1 MDCAKFSH
9 YISEFLDNRL
19 GCAERK
25 QVENHLEKC
34 PSCKELRDDLLRI
47 KSFCNI
53 KKQEKPKK
61 DYFEYLQCNIKRRI
75 LAQNV
80 VTFREQVV
88 QFCTR
93 PSWAMT
99 AVIFIAFTVSVS
111 VNLVN
116 YYKKSGISIAEKQLS
131 KNVTE
136 TQTEDRNL
144 FKTTGYSTKTKQP
157 SYTIHSDRT
166 ERNSNKFILNSI
178 PVRTISSNNQVKIYQ

>member
-1 MDCAKFSH
+1 MDCAKCSY

-19 GCAERK
+19 GQAEKR

-34 PSCKELRDDLLRI
+34 PSCANIRDDLL
-47 KSFCNI
+47 KMKHFCSI

-80 VTFREQVV
+80 VTFRERVV

-99 AVIFIAFTVSVS
+99 AAIFIAFTASVS
-111 VNLVN
+111 MNVIS
-116 YYKKSGISIAEKQLS
+116 YYKKSSIPLTEERLS
-131 KNVTE
+131 KNVTDV
-136 TQTEDRNL
+136 QTEDHNSS
-144 FKTTGYSTKTKQP
+144 KTAKYSIKTEEP
-157 SYTIHSDRT
+157 SYITRSNRT
-166 ERNSNKFILNSI
+166 ERNRNKFILNSI
-178 PVRTISSNNQVKIYQ
+178 PVRAISSNNQVKIYQ